1 MYDRLRDLL
10 IGEQE
15 EPKREKMAS
24 TKTIIKRL
32 DAKKAMEDNIKGM
45 FDKYKNPKK
54 S

>member
-32 DAKKAMEDNIKGM
+32 DAKKAMDANIKAM
-45 FDKYKNPKK
+45 FDKYKKNGKG
-54 S
+54 